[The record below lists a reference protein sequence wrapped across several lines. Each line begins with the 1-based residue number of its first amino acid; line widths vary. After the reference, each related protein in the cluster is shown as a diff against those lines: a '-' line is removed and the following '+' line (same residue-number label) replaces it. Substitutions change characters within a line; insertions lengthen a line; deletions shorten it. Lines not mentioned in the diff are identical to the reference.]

1 MVKYLV
7 FIFFSIFFI
16 TGCQKELLLIE
27 KYDPIKKNIY
37 INVVQKNI
45 NLNGVTDG
53 PHTNNFLMLLEYWI
67 NNNIKTNGFDGLL
80 DINLISIFSSEMLI
94 ENGIRIQI
102 DLDLDF
108 IISKSALDSKTL
120 INFKGSE
127 FGEIFGQFS
136 INDKNI
142 EVNNVMNK
150 LIERLSNKI
159 SEEVN

>member
-1 MVKYLV
+1 MVKYLII
-7 FIFFSIFFI
+7 IFFSIFFI

-27 KYDPIKKNIY
+27 KYEPINKDIF
-37 INVVQKNI
+37 ISVVQKNI
-45 NLNGVTDG
+45 NLNGFTDG

-67 NNNIKTNGFDGLL
+67 NNNIKTNGFDGSL

-108 IISKSALDSKTL
+108 IISKSALNSKTL

-136 INDKNI
+136 IDDKNI
-142 EVNNVMNK
+142 KVNNVMNK

>member
-1 MVKYLV
+1 MVKYLII
-7 FIFFSIFFI
+7 IFFSISFI

-27 KYDPIKKNIY
+27 KYEPINKDIF

-53 PHTNNFLMLLEYWI
+53 PHTNNFLTLLKYWI
-67 NNNIKTNGFDGLL
+67 NNNIKTNGFDSLL
-80 DINLISIFSSEMLI
+80 DINLISISSSEMLI

-102 DLDLDF
+102 DLELDF

-120 INFKGSE
+120 INFKGNE

-142 EVNNVMNK
+142 MVNNVMKK
-150 LIERLSNKI
+150 LIERLSNKL

>member
-1 MVKYLV
+1 MVKYLAI
-7 FIFFSIFFI
+7 IFFPIFFT
-16 TGCQKELLLIE
+16 TGCQKDLLLIE
-27 KYDPIKKNIY
+27 KYEPINKDIF

-45 NLNGVTDG
+45 NLNGITDG
-53 PHTNNFLMLLEYWI
+53 PHANNFLTLLEYWM
-67 NNNIKTNGFDGLL
+67 NNNIKTNGFNGLL

-127 FGEIFGQFS
+127 FGDIFGQFS

-142 EVNNVMNK
+142 KVNNVMNK

>member
-1 MVKYLV
+1 MVKYLT
-7 FIFFSIFFI
+7 IILFSIFFI

-27 KYDPIKKNIY
+27 KYEPINKDIF

-45 NLNGVTDG
+45 HLNGVTDG
-53 PHTNNFLMLLEYWI
+53 PHANNFLTLLEYWI

-80 DINLISIFSSEMLI
+80 DINLISISSSEMLI

-108 IISKSALDSKTL
+108 IISKSALDSKTFT
-120 INFKGSE
+120 NFKGNE

-136 INDKNI
+136 IDDKNI
-142 EVNNVMNK
+142 KVNNVMNK

>member
-1 MVKYLV
+1 MVKYLAI
-7 FIFFSIFFI
+7 IFFSFFFT

-27 KYDPIKKNIY
+27 KYEPINKDIF

-45 NLNGVTDG
+45 NLNGVADG
-53 PHTNNFLMLLEYWI
+53 PHANNFLTSLEYWI

>member
-1 MVKYLV
+1 
-7 FIFFSIFFI
+7 
-16 TGCQKELLLIE
+16 
-27 KYDPIKKNIY
+27 
-37 INVVQKNI
+37 
-45 NLNGVTDG
+45 
-53 PHTNNFLMLLEYWI
+53 
-67 NNNIKTNGFDGLL
+67 
-80 DINLISIFSSEMLI
+80 MLI

-127 FGEIFGQFS
+127 FVEIFGQFS